1 MPSVDKD
8 HSHHQP
14 TAPIMTRFFAI
25 LLHFLVPD
33 FLTYFR
39 SFLGADN
46 NWRNF
51 VLLLK
56 ANLENFHP
64 IFFACVRIMLEQRM
78 LFSLLFFFSL
88 AVKN

>member
-14 TAPIMTRFFAI
+14 TVPIMTRFFAI

-39 SFLGADN
+39 LFLGADN

-56 ANLENFHP
+56 ANLENFHRSYC
-64 IFFACVRIMLEQRM
+64 ILNSHFFCMRKNYVRT
-78 LFSLLFFFSL
+78 
-88 AVKN
+88 KNVEECC